1 MANAPVRGAF
11 SWIMAFGQPQ
21 FQASIA
27 TIYLQTATL
36 QWFIYHRSPVGG
48 ILADQQLL
56 GAHTS
61 ILMFYRDSDIVCF
74 KWSHPYVAPF
84 GTPSPTQCTCLSIR
98 PWKTPVEAVQ
108 LKNSLPYVELVC
120 GYCEEKLIYEQRKN
134 QLKMSEGNMPK
145 AASRG
150 WYYEWITADME
161 FEP

>member
-1 MANAPVRGAF
+1 
-11 SWIMAFGQPQ
+11 MAFGQPH

-48 ILADQQLL
+48 ILSDQQLL

-61 ILMFYRDSDIVCF
+61 ILMFYPDGDIICF
-74 KWSHPYVAPF
+74 KWAHPYVAPF

-98 PWKTPVEAVQ
+98 PWKAPVEAIQ
-108 LKNSLPYVELVC
+108 PRAGKKSLPYVELVC
-120 GYCEEKLIYEQRKN
+120 GYCEKKLTYEQREN
-134 QLKMSEGNMPK
+134 QQKLSEGGMPK
-145 AASRG
+145 AASCG
-150 WYYEWITADME
+150 WYFEYITADME